1 MVQNDLVVG
10 VIASLVTALG
20 VLGLVIKSFIGDKK
34 PANGNG
40 TVKLADIEEMLN
52 SAISGFRESHIENKM
67 RQEDII
73 KTLSRIEASLI
84 TCSDI
89 LKTMPKRITD

>member
-20 VLGLVIKSFIGDKK
+20 VLGLVIKSFIGDRK
-34 PANGNG
+34 PSNGNG

-52 SAISGFRESHIENKM
+52 TAISGFREAHIENKM

-73 KTLSRIEASLI
+73 KTLSRIETALI

-89 LKTMPKRITD
+89 LKTMPKRSTD